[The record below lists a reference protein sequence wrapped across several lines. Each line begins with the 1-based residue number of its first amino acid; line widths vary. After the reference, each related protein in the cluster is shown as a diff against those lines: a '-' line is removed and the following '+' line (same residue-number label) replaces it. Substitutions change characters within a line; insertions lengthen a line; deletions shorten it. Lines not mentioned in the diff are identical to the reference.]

1 MYDAIVIGTRVAG
14 APTAMLL
21 ARRGLKVLAVDRARF
36 PSDTLSTHQVQVPGV
51 ARLARWGLLERL
63 EAAGTPAARHVR
75 FDPGPVV
82 LEGTWPEFDGADAL
96 YSPRRTLLDTVLV
109 DAAREAGAEVRE
121 GFAVDE
127 LLYDGDRVAGVRSGS
142 VRERARIV
150 IGADGRHS
158 RVAKAVGAAAY
169 RAVPPRSIAYYAY
182 WAGVPLAG
190 GEMYARERRMIG
202 AWPTND
208 GLTLTYVAAPAGEFR
223 AFRADPE
230 GCLLRSLDLAG
241 DLGERVRAGERA
253 ERLYG
258 TAGLANRFHVPAGP
272 GWALVGDAGLRM
284 DPVTGQGIADAFR
297 DAELLAAAVAGEIS
311 FADFHA
317 RRDTAALPMYEM
329 TLDLAALAPPR
340 PEHLLVYEALARR
353 PDDVRRFLGVIS
365 GAVPPGEFFT
375 PRNLLRLL
383 GPRGMMKAGRARRKM
398 AA

>member
-1 MYDAIVIGTRVAG
+1 MYDAIVVGTRVAG

-21 ARRGLKVLAVDRARF
+21 ARKGLKVLAVDRARF

-63 EAAGTPAARHVR
+63 RAAGTPATREVR
-75 FDPGPVV
+75 FDAGPVV
-82 LEGTWPEFDGADAL
+82 LHGTWPQFEGVDAL
-96 YSPRRTLLDTVLV
+96 YSPRRTRLDALLV

-127 LLYDGDRVAGVRSGS
+127 LLFDGALVTGVRSGS
-142 VRERARIV
+142 LREHARVV

-158 RVAKAVGAAAY
+158 LVAKAVGAAAY
-169 RAVPPRSIAYYAY
+169 RATPPRSIAYYAY
-182 WAGVPLAG
+182 WAGVPLRG
-190 GEMYARERRMIG
+190 GEIYSREGRMIG
-202 AWPTND
+202 AWPTDD
-208 GLTLTYVAAPAGEFR
+208 GLTMTYVAAPADEFR

-253 ERLYG
+253 ERVYG
-258 TAGLANRFHVPAGP
+258 TADLENRFHAASGP

-284 DPVTGQGIADAFR
+284 DPVTGQGISDAFR

-311 FADFHA
+311 FADYGA
-317 RRDTAALPMYEM
+317 RRDAAALAMYEM
-329 TLDLAALAPPR
+329 TLELASFAPRRVDQLLLYRALEER
-340 PEHLLVYEALARR
+340 PAEVQ
-353 PDDVRRFLGVIS
+353 RFLGAIC
-365 GAVPPGEFFT
+365 GAVPIPEFFGA
-375 PRNLLRLL
+375 RNLLRLL
-383 GPRGMMKAGRARRKM
+383 GPRGLLKAGRARRKM